1 MNPLKDHGDHKIEER
16 KKDPIGKD
24 DERLKKE
31 SAAKM
36 SRISTEAVSRQ
47 VNITPNWV
55 RHPKTTSNFN
65 CKPESESES
74 NGNVACLAVR
84 RTRSNLKIHVV
95 QL

>member
-31 SAAKM
+31 SATKM

-47 VNITPNWV
+47 VNITPN
-55 RHPKTTSNFN
+55 
-65 CKPESESES
+65 
-74 NGNVACLAVR
+74 
-84 RTRSNLKIHVV
+84 
-95 QL
+95 